1 VKDTALTHE
10 LSAWRD
16 EIKTYASEYGL
27 DFFEVIFELLDY
39 KQINMVASYGG
50 FPSRYPHWRFGMEYE
65 QLSKSYSYGLS
76 KIYEMVINNNPCYA
90 YLLRANHT
98 VDQKLVMAHVYGHCD
113 FFKNN
118 YWFSATNRKMMD
130 KMANHGTRVRRYMD
144 RFGVDEV
151 EKFIDMCLSIDN
163 LIDIHLPFIKR
174 EEREKN
180 PLFED
185 GSPSI
190 KKLKS
195 KGYMDGFINPEEF
208 LKEQKEKIVQ
218 GEKKKERIPENPM
231 KDIMLFLQRYA
242 PLKTWQQDVLA
253 IIREESYYF
262 APQGQTKIMNEGWA
276 SFWHSKIMT
285 ERALK
290 DSEIIDYAD
299 HHSGT
304 LGTSP
309 GRLNPYKVGI
319 ELFRDIED
327 RWNKGKFGPEWDAC
341 DDIKKK
347 SHWDKQLGLGREKI
361 YEIRKVH
368 NDITFIDTFLTRQF
382 CQDHLMFTFGYNPS
396 SGNYEISD
404 RDFKIIKQK
413 LLFGLTNHGQPFIFA
428 IDGNFRNRG
437 ELLLQHK
444 FEGIELD
451 MEYGR
456 ETLRNIQAIWKR
468 PVNLETVINGTPK
481 LLTADGS
488 DFRKSDLEQLT
499 LL

>member
-1 VKDTALTHE
+1 
-10 LSAWRD
+10 
-16 EIKTYASEYGL
+16 
-27 DFFEVIFELLDY
+27 
-39 KQINMVASYGG
+39 
-50 FPSRYPHWRFGMEYE
+50 
-65 QLSKSYSYGLS
+65 
-76 KIYEMVINNNPCYA
+76 
-90 YLLRANHT
+90 
-98 VDQKLVMAHVYGHCD
+98 
-113 FFKNN
+113 
-118 YWFSATNRKMMD
+118 
-130 KMANHGTRVRRYMD
+130 
-144 RFGVDEV
+144 
-151 EKFIDMCLSIDN
+151 
-163 LIDIHLPFIKR
+163 
-174 EEREKN
+174 
-180 PLFED
+180 
-185 GSPSI
+185 
-190 KKLKS
+190 
-195 KGYMDGFINPEEF
+195 MDGFINPEDF
-208 LKEQKEKIVQ
+208 LREEKEKIVQ

-276 SFWHSKIMT
+276 SFWHAKIMT

-327 RWNKGKFGPEWDAC
+327 RWNKGKFGPEWDSC

-437 ELLLQHK
+437 ELLLQHR

-468 PVNLETVINGTPK
+468 PVNLETVINGSPK